1 MRKKQTLLF
10 IGIYNSV
17 LAIDAET
24 GAEVWKTKLGGT
36 SFVNVQW
43 DGEAL
48 FASSKGEL
56 WRLDPGTGAQIWHNK
71 LEGLGFGP
79 VTLASERLPSAMTGQ
94 ASATQALRNARAQGA
109 AT

>member
-1 MRKKQTLLF
+1 MRKKQKLLF

-24 GAEVWKTKLGGT
+24 GTEVWKTKLGGT

-48 FASSKGEL
+48 FAASKGEL
-56 WRLDPGTGAQIWHNK
+56 WRLDPQTGAEMWHNK
-71 LEGLGFGP
+71 LEGMGFGP
-79 VTLASERLPSAMTGQ
+79 VTLASERLPSSGSGQ
-94 ASATQALRNARAQGA
+94 AAGTQALRNAQAHA

>member
-43 DGEAL
+43 DGDAL

-56 WRLDPGTGAQIWHNK
+56 WRLDPQTGAEVWHNK
-71 LEGLGFGP
+71 LEGMGFGP
-79 VTLASERLPSAMTGQ
+79 VTLASERLSSPGSGQ
-94 ASATQALRNARAQGA
+94 AAATQALRNARANA